1 MGNSTYLLT
10 SYRGQRQPFY
20 TNEADTIQWASG
32 KDGFTIKD
40 TS

>member
-10 SYRGQRQPFY
+10 SYRGQRHPFY
-20 TNEADTIQWASG
+20 TTEADTIQWASG